1 MTDIHYQ
8 AMANYIIADLIEKAN
23 SATDRFQI
31 EALRTEAEGLGLDV
45 DFDSIWQE
53 TLQKSVQ
60 FHRDLNWFKTF
71 GI

>member
-1 MTDIHYQ
+1 MTEKHYQ

-23 SATDRFQI
+23 EATDRFEI

-45 DFDSIWQE
+45 DFDAIWQE
-53 TLQKSVQ
+53 TLAKSVQ
-60 FHRDLNWFKTF
+60 YHRDLNWYKIL